1 MLELTNLSNADCD
14 VENLLQNNTEA
25 IPAIAREHRLD
36 GIEFMLCAPWD
47 RTMFPADYIKGV
59 HLLFW
64 PTWVDF
70 WRGDRA
76 ALLEEFGSE
85 ENVCSYYGSLDVS
98 DWVQGWKENLRR
110 AAECQPQYL
119 VLHVA
124 HNRTSEMYTRAF
136 AATDE
141 DVIRATIELVNEI
154 ACEIPEGCRLLFE
167 NLWWPGL
174 TFCQPHLAAMLLEE
188 VNYPAVGFMLDTGH
202 LMNTNLALRSEAEGA
217 AYVTKIYRALG
228 AAGKYVY
235 GIHLHQSLSGS
246 YTREMMRRHAGELRP
261 LQWQEAMDYVMHVD
275 RHEPF
280 RTDAARHI
288 LDAIQPD
295 YLVHE
300 FCQRSRAD
308 WEQKIHTQCF
318 ALGHCNM
325 LLPVGVHADMS

>member
-14 VENLLQNNTEA
+14 VENLLQNRADTLPTILRVHE
-25 IPAIAREHRLD
+25 LD

-47 RTMFPADYIKGV
+47 SAMYPLAYIKGV

-76 ALLEEFGSE
+76 ALMEEFGSE
-85 ENVCSYYGSLDVS
+85 ENVRAYYGSLDVA
-98 DWVQGWKENLRR
+98 DWVERWKENLRR

-141 DVIRATIELVNEI
+141 EVIRATIELVNEI
-154 ACEIPEGCRLLFE
+154 ACEIPEGCKLLFE

-174 TFCQPHLAAMLLEE
+174 TLCQPHLAAMLLEE

-202 LMNTNLALRSEAEGA
+202 LMNTNFDLRSEADGA
-217 AYVTKIYRALG
+217 AYVTKIYRNLG
-228 AAGKYVY
+228 AVGKYVY
-235 GIHLHQSLSGS
+235 GLHLHQSRSGS
-246 YTREMMRRHAGELRP
+246 YVREMMRRHAGACDP
-261 LQWQEAMDYVMHVD
+261 LDWQTAMEYVMRVD

-280 RTDAARHI
+280 RTEAARRI
-288 LDAIQPD
+288 LDAVQPD

-300 FCQRSRAD
+300 FLQRSRTD
-308 WEQKIHTQCF
+308 WEQKIRTQKR
-318 ALGHCNM
+318 ALGV
-325 LLPVGVHADMS
+325 L

>member
-14 VENLLQNNTEA
+14 VENLLQNRADTLPTILRVHE
-25 IPAIAREHRLD
+25 LD

-47 RTMFPADYIKGV
+47 SAMYPLAYIKGV

-64 PTWVDF
+64 PTWLDF
-70 WRGDRA
+70 WHGDRA
-76 ALLEEFGSE
+76 ALIEEFGSE
-85 ENVCSYYGSLDVS
+85 ENVRAYYGSLDVA
-98 DWVQGWKENLRR
+98 DWVERWKENLRR

-141 DVIRATIELVNEI
+141 EVIRATIELVNEI
-154 ACEIPEGCRLLFE
+154 ACEIPEGCKLLFE

-174 TFCQPHLAAMLLEE
+174 TLCQPHLAAMLLEE

-202 LMNTNLALRSEAEGA
+202 LMNTNFDLRSEADGA
-217 AYVTKIYRALG
+217 AYVTKIYRNLG
-228 AAGKYVY
+228 AVGKYVY
-235 GIHLHQSLSGS
+235 GLHLHQSRSGS
-246 YTREMMRRHAGELRP
+246 YVREMMRCHAGACDP
-261 LQWQEAMDYVMHVD
+261 LDWQAAMDYVMRVD

-280 RTDAARHI
+280 RTEAARRI
-288 LDAIQPD
+288 LDAVQPD

-300 FCQRSRAD
+300 FLQRSRTD
-308 WEQKIHTQCF
+308 WEQKIRTQKR
-318 ALGHCNM
+318 ALGV
-325 LLPVGVHADMS
+325 L

>member
-1 MLELTNLSNADCD
+1 MLTLTNLSNADCD
-14 VENLLQNNTEA
+14 VENVLQNRTDTL
-25 IPAIAREHRLD
+25 PTLLYTHMLD
-36 GIEFMLCAPWD
+36 GIEFMICGPWD
-47 RTMFPADYIKGV
+47 RVMHPPQYIKGV

-64 PTWVDF
+64 PCWLDF
-70 WRGDRA
+70 WRGNHA
-76 ALLEEFGSE
+76 ALMEEFGSE
-85 ENVCSYYGSLDVS
+85 ENIRAYYGSLHVG
-98 DWVQGWKENLRR
+98 DWIAAWKENLRQ

-174 TFCQPHLAAMLLEE
+174 TFCQPHLAAMLLEK

-202 LMNTNLALRSEAEGA
+202 LMNTNLDLRSEADGA
-217 AYVTKIYRALG
+217 AYVTKIYQNLG
-228 AAGKYVY
+228 EVGKHVY
-235 GIHLHQSLSGS
+235 GLHLHRSLSGS
-246 YTREMMRRHAGELRP
+246 YVREMMHRHAGSCDP
-261 LQWQEAMDYVMHVD
+261 LGWQTAMDYVVRVD

-280 RTDAARHI
+280 RTEAARRI
-288 LDAIQPD
+288 LDAVQPD

-300 FCQRSRAD
+300 FLQRSRTD
-308 WEQKIHTQCF
+308 CKQKLRTQRR
-318 ALGHCNM
+318 ALGF
-325 LLPVGVHADMS
+325 L

>member
-1 MLELTNLSNADCD
+1 MLTLTNLSNADCD
-14 VENLLQNNTEA
+14 AEELLQNSSDTLAE
-25 IPAIAREHRLD
+25 ILRTHRLD

-47 RTMFPADYIKGV
+47 RAVFPARYIKGV

-70 WRGDRA
+70 WHGDRA
-76 ALLEEFGSE
+76 ALMEEFGSE
-85 ENVCSYYGSLDVS
+85 EKVRGYYGSLYVG
-98 DWVQGWKENLRR
+98 DWIAAWKENLRR
-110 AAECQPQYL
+110 AAECEPEYL
-119 VLHVA
+119 VFHVA
-124 HNRTSEMYTRAF
+124 HNRTSEMYERRF
-136 AATDE
+136 SLSDE
-141 DVIRATIELVNEI
+141 DVIRATIELVHEI
-154 ACEIPEGCRLLFE
+154 AAEIPKGCKLLFE

-174 TFCQPHLAAMLLEE
+174 TFCQPHLAAMLLEQ
-188 VNYPAVGFMLDTGH
+188 VNYPDTGFMLDVGH

-280 RTDAARHI
+280 RTDAAHRI
-288 LDAIQPD
+288 LDVVQPD

-308 WEQKIHTQCF
+308 WEQKIHTQRF
-318 ALGHCNM
+318 ALGR
-325 LLPVGVHADMS
+325 L

>member
-14 VENLLQNNTEA
+14 VENLLQNRADTLPTILRVHE
-25 IPAIAREHRLD
+25 LD

-47 RTMFPADYIKGV
+47 SAMYPLAYIKGV

-64 PTWVDF
+64 PTWLDF
-70 WRGDRA
+70 WRGDRT
-76 ALLEEFGSE
+76 ALIEEFGSE
-85 ENVCSYYGSLDVS
+85 ENVRAYYGSLDVA
-98 DWVQGWKENLRR
+98 DWVERWKENLRR

-141 DVIRATIELVNEI
+141 EVIRATIELVNEI
-154 ACEIPEGCRLLFE
+154 ACEIPEGCKLLFE

-174 TFCQPHLAAMLLEE
+174 TLCQPHLAAMLLEE

-202 LMNTNLALRSEAEGA
+202 LMNTNFDLRSEADGA
-217 AYVTKIYRALG
+217 AYVTKIYRNLG
-228 AAGKYVY
+228 AVGKYVY
-235 GIHLHQSLSGS
+235 GLHLHQSRSGS
-246 YTREMMRRHAGELRP
+246 YVREMMRRHAGACDP
-261 LQWQEAMDYVMHVD
+261 LDWQAAMDYVMRVD

-280 RTDAARHI
+280 RTEAARRI
-288 LDAIQPD
+288 LDAVQPD

-300 FCQRSRAD
+300 FLQRSRTD
-308 WEQKIHTQCF
+308 WEQKIRTQKR
-318 ALGHCNM
+318 ALGV
-325 LLPVGVHADMS
+325 L

>member
-14 VENLLQNNTEA
+14 VENLLQNRADTLPTILRVHE
-25 IPAIAREHRLD
+25 LD

-47 RTMFPADYIKGV
+47 SAMYPLAYIKGV

-76 ALLEEFGSE
+76 ALMEEFGSE
-85 ENVCSYYGSLDVS
+85 ENVRAYYGSLDVA
-98 DWVQGWKENLRR
+98 DWVERWKENLRR

-124 HNRTSEMYTRAF
+124 HNRTSEMYTRVF
-136 AATDE
+136 AVTDE
-141 DVIRATIELVNEI
+141 EVIRATIELVNEI
-154 ACEIPEGCRLLFE
+154 ACEIPEGCKLLFE

-174 TFCQPHLAAMLLEE
+174 TLCQPHLAAMLLEE

-202 LMNTNLALRSEAEGA
+202 LMNTNFDLRSEADGA
-217 AYVTKIYRALG
+217 AYVTKIYRNLG
-228 AAGKYVY
+228 AVGKYVY
-235 GIHLHQSLSGS
+235 GLHLHQSRSGS
-246 YTREMMRRHAGELRP
+246 YVREMMRRHAGACDP
-261 LQWQEAMDYVMHVD
+261 LDWQTAMEYVMRVD

-280 RTDAARHI
+280 RTEAARRI
-288 LDAIQPD
+288 LDAVQPD

-300 FCQRSRAD
+300 FLQRSRTD
-308 WEQKIHTQCF
+308 WEQKIRTQKR
-318 ALGHCNM
+318 ALGV
-325 LLPVGVHADMS
+325 L

>member
-14 VENLLQNNTEA
+14 VENLLQNRADTLPTILRVHE
-25 IPAIAREHRLD
+25 LD

-47 RTMFPADYIKGV
+47 SAMYPLAYIKGV

-64 PTWVDF
+64 PAWLDF

-76 ALLEEFGSE
+76 ALIEEFGSE
-85 ENVCSYYGSLDVS
+85 ENVRAYYGSLDVA
-98 DWVQGWKENLRR
+98 DWVERWKENLRR

-141 DVIRATIELVNEI
+141 DVIRATVELVNEI
-154 ACEIPEGCRLLFE
+154 ACEIPQGCKLLFE

-174 TFCQPHLAAMLLEE
+174 TLCQPHLAAMLLEE

-202 LMNTNLALRSEAEGA
+202 LMNTNFDLRSEADGA
-217 AYVTKIYRALG
+217 VYVTKIYRNLG
-228 AAGKYVY
+228 AVGKYVY
-235 GIHLHQSLSGS
+235 GLHLHQSRSGS
-246 YTREMMRRHAGELRP
+246 YVREMMRRHAGACDP
-261 LQWQEAMDYVMHVD
+261 LDWQTAMDYVMRVD

-280 RTDAARHI
+280 RTEAARRI
-288 LDAIQPD
+288 LDAVQPD

-300 FCQRSRAD
+300 FLQRSRAD
-308 WEQKIHTQCF
+308 WEQKIRTQKR
-318 ALGHCNM
+318 ALGV
-325 LLPVGVHADMS
+325 L

>member
-1 MLELTNLSNADCD
+1 MLTLTNLSNADCD
-14 VENLLQNNTEA
+14 VENLLQNSSDTLAE
-25 IPAIAREHRLD
+25 ILHTHMLD
-36 GIEFMLCAPWD
+36 GLEFMLCAPWD

-76 ALLEEFGSE
+76 ALMEEFGSE
-85 ENVCSYYGSLDVS
+85 ENIRAYYGSSDIS
-98 DWVQGWKENLRR
+98 DWIAAWKENLRQ

-154 ACEIPEGCRLLFE
+154 ACEIPQGCKLLFE

-174 TFCQPHLAAMLLEE
+174 TFCQPHLAAMLLEQ
-188 VNYPAVGFMLDTGH
+188 VDYPDTGFMLDTGH
-202 LMNTNLALRSEAEGA
+202 LMNTNLALRSEADGA
-217 AYVTKIYRALG
+217 AYVMKIYRDLG
-228 AAGKYVY
+228 AVGKYVY
-235 GIHLHQSLSGS
+235 GLHLHQSLSGS
-246 YTREMMRRHAGELRP
+246 YVREMMRRNAGACDP
-261 LQWQEAMDYVMHVD
+261 LDWRTAMDYVMCVD

-280 RTDAARHI
+280 RTEAARRI
-288 LDAIQPD
+288 LDAVQPA

-300 FCQRSRAD
+300 FLQRSRTD
-308 WEQKIHTQCF
+308 WERKIRTQQH
-318 ALGHCNM
+318 ALGI
-325 LLPVGVHADMS
+325 L

>member
-1 MLELTNLSNADCD
+1 MLTLTNLSNADCD
-14 VENLLQNNTEA
+14 VENLLQNSSDTLAE
-25 IPAIAREHRLD
+25 ILHTHMLD

-47 RTMFPADYIKGV
+47 RAMFPQTYIKGV

-70 WRGDRA
+70 WRGNRA
-76 ALLEEFGSE
+76 ALIEEFGSE
-85 ENVCSYYGSLDVS
+85 EKIRTYYGSLHVS
-98 DWVQGWKENLRR
+98 DWIAAWKENLRR

-154 ACEIPEGCRLLFE
+154 ACEIPQGCKLLFE

-174 TFCQPHLAAMLLEE
+174 TFCQPHLAAMLLEQ
-188 VNYPAVGFMLDTGH
+188 VDYPDTGFMLDTGH
-202 LMNTNLALRSEAEGA
+202 LMNTNLDLRSEADGA
-217 AYVTKIYRALG
+217 AYVTKIYQNLCEV
-228 AAGKYVY
+228 GKYVY
-235 GIHLHQSLSGS
+235 GLHLHQSLSGS
-246 YTREMMRRHAGELRP
+246 YVREMMRRHQGTHRSLSWREG
-261 LQWQEAMDYVMHVD
+261 MDYVLHVD

-280 RTDAARHI
+280 RTEAARWI
-288 LDAIQPD
+288 LDTVQPD

-300 FCQRSRAD
+300 FLQHSRAD
-308 WEQKIHTQCF
+308 LDQKLRTQRF
-318 ALGHCNM
+318 ALGY
-325 LLPVGVHADMS
+325 L

>member
-98 DWVQGWKENLRR
+98 VWVQGWKENLRR
-110 AAECQPQYL
+110 AAECKPHY
-119 VLHVA
+119 VVFHVA

-202 LMNTNLALRSEAEGA
+202 LMNTNFDLTREADGA
-217 AYVTKIYRALG
+217 SYVMKIYRNLG
-228 AAGKYVY
+228 EVGKYVY
-235 GIHLHQSLSGS
+235 GLHLHQSLSGS
-246 YTREMMRRHAGELRP
+246 YVREMMDRHAGACDP
-261 LQWQEAMDYVMHVD
+261 LDWQTAMEYVIRVD

-280 RTDAARHI
+280 QTDAARRI
-288 LDAIQPD
+288 LDAVQPD

-300 FCQRSRAD
+300 FLQRSRMD
-308 WEQKIHTQCF
+308 WEQKLRTQRF
-318 ALGHCNM
+318 ALG
-325 LLPVGVHADMS
+325 LL